1 MMPKRIICTVTNDLS
16 YDQRMIRICE
26 SLARRGYEVLLVG
39 RRLASSVPL
48 QDRAFD
54 QHRISCHF
62 QRGKLFYLEYN
73 WRLLLFLLRQ
83 PFDRVCA
90 VDLDTLVP
98 AFLVSSIRRKTCI
111 YDAHEYFTEVPEVVN
126 RPFTK
131 GVWSFV
137 ARWIIPR
144 LKYAYTVGPR
154 LAKIFRDRYGTD
166 FATIRNL
173 PLRQSEHIP
182 SASLEQEKVILYQ
195 GRLNA
200 GRGLETVIRAMH
212 QIEGAT
218 LWLAGEGD
226 LSETLRRIV
235 EDENLS
241 EKVKFLGYL
250 EPATLRELTL
260 QAHIG
265 LNLLEYKGLSYYY
278 SLANKA
284 FDYIQ
289 AGLPS
294 IQMDFPEYRA
304 LQEKYQVFTLLEA
317 LEENALVQVVR
328 QLLEGSGEW
337 EKLHRNC
344 LAAREELCWEHEEV
358 KLAAF
363 YQTMDD

>member
-1 MMPKRIICTVTNDLS
+1 MTKRIICTVTNDLS

-26 SLARRGYEVLLVG
+26 SLARQGYEVLLVG
-39 RRLASSVPL
+39 RQLAASIPL
-48 QDRAFD
+48 QDRVFD

-62 QRGKLFYLEYN
+62 QEGKLFYLEYN
-73 WRLLLFLLRQ
+73 WRLFLFLLRQ
-83 PFDRVCA
+83 PFDRICA

-98 AFLVSSIRRKTCI
+98 AFLVSSIRSKTCI
-111 YDAHEYFTEVPEVVN
+111 YDAHEYFTEVPEVVD

-131 GVWSFV
+131 AVWSFV

-154 LAKIFRDRYGTD
+154 LAEIFEERYGIP

-173 PLRQSEHIP
+173 PLRQSEHILP
-182 SASLEQEKVILYQ
+182 PDPQQDKIILYQ

-200 GRGLETVIRAMH
+200 GRGLETAIRAMH
-212 QIEGAT
+212 QIEGAV

-226 LSETLRRIV
+226 LSEALRQMV
-235 EDENLS
+235 EH
-241 EKVKFLGYL
+241 EKLGDKVRFLGYL
-250 EPATLRELTL
+250 QPAALRELTL

-265 LNLLEYKGLSYYY
+265 LNLLENKGLSYYY

-284 FDYIQ
+284 FDYVQ

-304 LQEKYQVFTLLEA
+304 LQEKYQVFALLQA
-317 LEENALVQVVR
+317 LEVNALVQVVSE
-328 QLLEGSGEW
+328 LLEGSGKW

-344 LAAREELCWEHEEV
+344 LTAREALCWEREEIQ
-358 KLAAF
+358 LAAF
-363 YQTMDD
+363 YQAMDD